1 MKINPSCHC
10 IGLRKVS
17 NNIKKVCDTVLSKFR
32 LKITQSSTLRN
43 IQKFENTNIFD
54 LSYLRELNRTTGT
67 RNIKKLIKRD
77 LVFYNY
83 ENSNKNKVVSLTTVS
98 KINLEKQLLFGK
110 NLNTNTKA
118 LGIKRF

>member
-1 MKINPSCHC
+1 MLLKREVVQVQ
-10 IGLRKVS
+10 GL
-17 NNIKKVCDTVLSKFR
+17 KKRGDHR
-32 LKITQSSTLRN
+32 HYQIHRA
-43 IQKFENTNIFD
+43 
-54 LSYLRELNRTTGT
+54 
-67 RNIKKLIKRD
+67 